1 MNNRLIV
8 IMGPTAVGKTT
19 TAIEMAQQLHTH
31 ILSFDSRQFYSELNI
46 GVARP
51 TSEELSAAPHHFIA
65 NRSVTQPYN
74 IFQYQEEALQLLD
87 ELFKEHETVIAVGG
101 SALYAEALCHG
112 VAVLPDPSPELRA
125 KLTKQLQ
132 TEGVESLQKQ
142 LKVLDPE
149 YYAKVDKQNGVRLQR
164 AIEVCLTAGK
174 PYSELL
180 KGSRVERPFKI
191 DYHVVKTTPE
201 NLRNRINLRVDM
213 MMQQGLLDEVK
224 QLVEYRNLNT
234 LNTVGYRELFAY
246 LDGKLSLDE
255 AVLQIKNHTWQY
267 AKKQLTWLKKLIK

>member
-51 TSEELSAAPHHFIA
+51 TPEELSAAPHHFIA